1 MSSRL
6 QKTFSDNVQEILLFC
21 EYTHRVEKIITR
33 KTKIYNKKY
42 VK

>member
-1 MSSRL
+1 
-6 QKTFSDNVQEILLFC
+6 LFC